1 MNDIIFI
8 IPTIGRD
15 SLKNS
20 INSLLNLKG
29 NYIWKAIII
38 FDGIKNNLVNYDN
51 NNNLIFLE
59 INKCGNIDIKNNSGL
74 VRNKG
79 IEFIL
84 KNKIISKYISFLD
97 DDDTLNPNFIINLYN
112 EEKIFDFECII
123 FRMMYNNFKIVP
135 HQLTTKIERK
145 NIGISIALK
154 YDLIENNNFRFINH
168 PYEDYI
174 FINKIK
180 YNKKKILIS
189 KYVNYFVKTDYIK
202 CMNNI
207 KNYANIYF
215 G

>member
-15 SLKNS
+15 SLINS

-38 FDGIKNNLVNYDN
+38 FDGIKNNLDYD

-59 INKCGNIDIKNNSGL
+59 INKCGNIDIKNNAGL

-79 IEFIL
+79 FEYIL
-84 KNKIISKYISFLD
+84 KNKIKSNYISFLD

-135 HQLTTKIERK
+135 HQLTTKIEKK

-154 YDLIENNNFRFINH
+154 YELIENNNFRFMNH

-180 YNKKKILIS
+180 YSKKKILIS
-189 KYVNYFVKTDYIK
+189 KYVNYFVKTEYIKCIDYIK
-202 CMNNI
+202 
-207 KNYANIYF
+207 NYTNIYF